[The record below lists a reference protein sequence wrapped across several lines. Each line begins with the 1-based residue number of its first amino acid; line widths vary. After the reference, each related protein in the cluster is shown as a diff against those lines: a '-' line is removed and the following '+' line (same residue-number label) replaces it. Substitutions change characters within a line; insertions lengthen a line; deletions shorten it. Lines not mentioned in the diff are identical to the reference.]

1 MPSDPHLMG
10 VVWSHGMA
18 LGSPVVPEE
27 KRILVVSSGAHA
39 AASNRSVELKNLYH
53 PTSPARRS
61 VHPFRFSESTM
72 AVGALARQTFSYIGR
87 DFPARVIASCV
98 NTALA
103 LPIRK
108 RLSISSLGKLSGIE
122 MTAAPALI
130 IPR

>member
-1 MPSDPHLMG
+1 MLVGRCAEVADSDD
-10 VVWSHGMA
+10 
-18 LGSPVVPEE
+18 
-27 KRILVVSSGAHA
+27 SSESCTKGHA
-39 AASNRSVELKNLYH
+39 AASNRSVELKNLFH

-61 VHPFRFSESTM
+61 NHPSRFSESTM

-108 RLSISSLGKLSGIE
+108 RLSISSQGKL
-122 MTAAPALI
+122 
-130 IPR
+130 